1 MDTTISPYA
10 ALLQQKVNIAHL
22 YQEAKRLFQSKLYR
36 SVENL
41 TLLCISAASKAE
53 NALRGKS
60 TSNTVPLVDLYELL
74 GDAIFHQQQFK
85 RAISYYRLAVQHKH
99 PVGIKISSSNR
110 HATWIINPA
119 DGQLQFKLARSLYE
133 SGDMTQA
140 TIEIESIPPS
150 IVDLEILT
158 TLGLWYKQANRA
170 ADSLRIYKQA
180 YAMAPYAIELLETI
194 ASLKVDEAEL
204 TKAVKDYHS
213 SRFQEHLVTSSQTTT
228 DSASG
233 ISAST
238 FFQAPTIS
246 SSPPEWFMH
255 LIQGLSC
262 HHRFESEKAL
272 DYFQRLLALFPKNV
286 FVMRLTAHAWSF
298 HEIEDQAIS
307 LYKQIQ
313 RIDRLYSTEMDRY
326 AALLYRRCVQSS
338 SGTGNAREDEA
349 LQRLATELMDAT
361 QASSPEAL
369 VAVAYYCLVRKE
381 YDAAGSFVERALS
394 LPHLHQHHAE
404 GWRCRGH
411 LRGPT
416 GLNTPG
422 AALIDFLHANAIEK
436 DLASFVGIVETN
448 MAMGKYRD
456 AATAAKEMV
465 LLYPKSA
472 RALYTLGTV
481 MAKSPQGVRE
491 SIKAFSKAL
500 RLHPRLL
507 DATLALCTTYLSLGH
522 HSEAEAW

>member
-1 MDTTISPYA
+1 MTTTSPYA
-10 ALLQQKVNIAHL
+10 VSLPQQVNIMHL

-36 SVENL
+36 SVESL
-41 TLLCISAASKAE
+41 TLLCISASSKAE
-53 NALRGKS
+53 TTLRVKS
-60 TSNTVPLVDLYELL
+60 ASATVPLVDLYELL
-74 GDAIFHQQQFK
+74 GDAIFHQQYFK

-110 HATWIINPA
+110 HSSWIINPA

-133 SGDMTQA
+133 SGDMAQA
-140 TIEIESIPPS
+140 IVEIESIPPS
-150 IVDLEILT
+150 FVDLEILT
-158 TLGLWYKQANRA
+158 TLGQWYKQANRA
-170 ADSLRIYKQA
+170 ADSLRVYKQA
-180 YAMAPYAIELLETI
+180 YALAPYAMELLEII
-194 ASLKVDEAEL
+194 ATLKVDEAEL
-204 TKAVKDYHS
+204 TKAVKEYHS

-238 FFQAPTIS
+238 FFQASTIAA
-246 SSPPEWFMH
+246 SPPEWLMH

-262 HHRFESEKAL
+262 HHRLESEKAL
-272 DYFQRLLALFPKNV
+272 DHFQRLLALFPKNV

-298 HEIEDQAIS
+298 HEIEDQAMS

-313 RIDRLYSTEMDRY
+313 RIDKLYSTEMDRY

-338 SGTGNAREDEA
+338 SGTGNAREDEV

-369 VAVAYYCLVRKE
+369 ISVAYFCLVRKE
-381 YDAAGSFVERALS
+381 YEAAASFVERALS
-394 LPHLHQHHAE
+394 LPQVHQQHAE
-404 GWRCRGH
+404 AWRCRGH

-416 GLNTPG
+416 ALNTPS
-422 AALIDFLHANAIEK
+422 AALVDFLHANAMEK

-448 MAMGKYRD
+448 MAMGKFRD

-491 SIKAFSKAL
+491 SIKAYSKAL

-522 HSEAEAW
+522 HPEAEAW